1 MDRATEDPPP
11 PSRQDTPASPGSP
24 RRAELLARTL
34 EYAARTNL
42 SELSLRPLA
51 AEIGSSPRVLLYLFG
66 SKDGLLREVLA
77 ASRAQQ
83 LEVVRA
89 AMAQCTEPGDVLGR
103 LWAWMREPEHRGIAR
118 MFFEGYIRSL
128 GGEGE
133 PWAGFALDSVRD
145 WEAPLREILGRPDAA
160 PPPDA
165 QITLALAVL
174 RGLLLD
180 LLATGEVERVDLAWR
195 RYVELNW
202 RGRPGDESPA
212 GPCDTEP

>member
-1 MDRATEDPPP
+1 MDTATEVPPV
-11 PSRQDTPASPGSP
+11 TSP

-66 SKDGLLREVLA
+66 SKEGLLREVLA

-83 LEVVRA
+83 LALVEG
-89 AMAQCTEPGDVLGR
+89 AMAQCSGPGDVLGR
-103 LWAWMREPEHRGIAR
+103 LWSWMCEPGHRGVAR
-118 MFFEGYIRSL
+118 LFFESYSRSL
-128 GGEGE
+128 GGGE

-145 WEAPLREILGRPDAA
+145 WEPPLRDILTRPGF
-160 PPPDA
+160 PPPADA
-165 QITLALAVL
+165 EVTLALAVL

-180 LLATGEVERVDLAWR
+180 LLATGEAERVDLAWR
-195 RYVELNW
+195 GYLSLNGW
-202 RGRPGDESPA
+202 E
-212 GPCDTEP
+212 